1 MTSVRDLLLSP
12 RDLPHTAHPGDRRRP
27 QPARRPTQRPRHP
40 ARPLEYSGP
49 SSRAKPCRPSSP
61 PHHLTPTLPSTS
73 PSMATAPPPN
83 HDPALPHV
91 APSQQPPAAGAQ
103 SATGVPGEVPSS
115 VPMNGLG
122 SEQVMALLKQLPGIN
137 FPRVSVRLCLRSLRM
152 SPRVIGGA
160 HMRPMRAVSAT
171 RDRCRRSRS
180 RWARRAAPI
189 TPGWALGDVVEVV
202 KRGGGRRTA
211 YGGVYAGC

>member
-1 MTSVRDLLLSP
+1 
-12 RDLPHTAHPGDRRRP
+12 
-27 QPARRPTQRPRHP
+27 
-40 ARPLEYSGP
+40 
-49 SSRAKPCRPSSP
+49 
-61 PHHLTPTLPSTS
+61 
-73 PSMATAPPPN
+73 MATAPPPN

-137 FPRVSVRLCLRSLRM
+137 FPRVSVRLCLRSLWM
-152 SPRVIGGA
+152 SSRVIGGA

-189 TPGWALGDVVEVV
+189 TPGWAVGDVVEVV
-202 KRGGGRRTA
+202 KRGGSWRTA